1 MTNLTEITD
10 YIRGRA
16 SKEPLFG
23 GKLKFVFPSGT
34 LMIDGTGTENIVSND
49 DLPADCTLRMNMRT
63 FNRIHDGKTD
73 AIVAF
78 MFGKIKLKGDTKLA
92 LKLKS
97 LI

>member
-1 MTNLTEITD
+1 MVTVEEVTD

-16 SKEPLFG
+16 QKEPLFG
-23 GKLKFVFPSGT
+23 GKLKFVFPSGV
-34 LMIDGTGTENIVSND
+34 LLIDGTGTENIVSND
-49 DLPADCTLRMNMRT
+49 DVPANCTLHMKIKT

-73 AIVAF
+73 PIVAF
-78 MFGKIKLKGDTKLA
+78 MFGRIKLKGDTKLA